1 MMLDPLTAF
10 ATAVNAIQLAEL
22 GLKVLRNAHEV
33 RRGVKGLTKEQAHLE
48 SLVHHL

>member
-1 MMLDPLTAF
+1 MLDPLTAF

-33 RRGVKGLTKEQAHLE
+33 PKRCEGVNERA
-48 SLVHHL
+48 SSP